1 MNFLFTHRL
10 RILVVMMTTICMQD
24 ISAQEGHLTQFFN
37 AVQYLNPAEVGAT
50 RQARVVLNYRR
61 QWPSIVTGYSTKVLG
76 ADLNIKK
83 FGYGLLL
90 STNDAGWGSLT
101 KSRFMLNMA
110 RQLNLD
116 SNNVLGFGLQ
126 AGFLQSR
133 FNASSLKFDNQ
144 YSAGGFDKN
153 QANGESFS
161 NTNRV
166 HFDGGFGL
174 FWQNN
179 MYSWKPKVSF
189 AVGHLF
195 RAKDS
200 FYGKAES
207 NARRQY
213 NTYMEVSKQLSAK
226 VELIPYLFYVRQGK
240 ASNLLYG
247 SRLGYS
253 LKPEQTVYVGAAM
266 RNKDAILAYVGFT
279 VNQYLI
285 GFSYDANI
293 SGLRTGTKGFGA
305 WEISLSM
312 RIKKKTKDILEKEQT
327 KESLTPVGL
336 ARDTAKVY
344 DVLPKQAA
352 KEQVPVLDTVS
363 KKTNTSNDV
372 HVDTKI
378 NKDTPQSNVKPIDYS
393 TIDPNRIK
401 QRYFIYFDIDKSV
414 IKHSHKVELDQLVEQ
429 LKHHTNYRILLH
441 GHTDSDGDGLYNIY
455 LGDAR
460 AHEVMK
466 YLVEK
471 GVPMSVIETFT
482 YGKSSPAVDNIN
494 EDAKSKNRRVEL
506 LLVQH

>member
-1 MNFLFTHRL
+1 M
-10 RILVVMMTTICMQD
+10 MMTTIFIQYV
-24 ISAQEGHLTQFFN
+24 SAQEGHLTQFFN
-37 AVQYLNPAEVGAT
+37 AVQYLNPAEAGAAK
-50 RQARVVLNYRR
+50 QARVVLNYRR
-61 QWPSIVTGYSTKVLG
+61 QWPSIAAGYSTKVLG
-76 ADLNIKK
+76 TDLNIKK

-90 STNDAGWGSLT
+90 SSNDAGGGSLT
-101 KSRFMLNMA
+101 RSKFMLNMA
-110 RQLNLD
+110 RQLDLD

-144 YSAGGFDKN
+144 YGAGGFDRN

-161 NTNRV
+161 NTSRV

-174 FWQNN
+174 FWQNGK
-179 MYSWKPKVSF
+179 YSWKPKVSF
-189 AVGHLF
+189 SVGHLF
-195 RAKDS
+195 KAKDS
-200 FYGKAES
+200 FYGNAES
-207 NARRQY
+207 NALRQY
-213 NTYMEVSKQLSAK
+213 TTFVEVSKQLSAK
-226 VELIPYLFYVRQGK
+226 MELIPYLFYARQGK

-266 RNKDAILAYVGFT
+266 RNKDAVLAYVGFT
-279 VNQYLI
+279 ISQYLV

-312 RIKKKTKDILEKEQT
+312 RIKKKTKNGVVKEQT
-327 KESLTPVGL
+327 KESFPPVEL
-336 ARDTAKVY
+336 DKDTAKVNEA
-344 DVLPKQAA
+344 LPK
-352 KEQVPVLDTVS
+352 KVVKSQVAVLGLDTLGKKPIAVIGAQMDS
-363 KKTNTSNDV
+363 K
-372 HVDTKI
+372 TK
-378 NKDTPQSNVKPIDYS
+378 KDSLLSSVKPIDYS

-401 QRYFIYFDIDKSV
+401 HRYFIYFDIDKSV
-414 IKHSHKVELDQLVEQ
+414 IKHSHKLELDQLVEQ
-429 LKHHTNYRILLH
+429 LKHHASYRILLH

-482 YGKSSPAVDNIN
+482 YGKSSPAVDNTN